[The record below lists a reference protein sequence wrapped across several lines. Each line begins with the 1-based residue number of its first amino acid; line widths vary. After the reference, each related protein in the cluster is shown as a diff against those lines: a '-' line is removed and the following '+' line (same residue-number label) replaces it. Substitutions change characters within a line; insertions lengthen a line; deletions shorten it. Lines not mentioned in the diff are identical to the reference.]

1 MRVRPGGPSF
11 TGIASPDERIQ
22 MTAGRSH
29 RISTPDRVGSD
40 AGAER
45 PEPSHGLITA
55 VVCLA
60 LAAVVAA
67 MASLNVALPD
77 IARQTHASQ
86 TDLVWVIDAYSLAFA
101 SLLLIGGGFG
111 DRYGRRMA
119 LIVGLSIFAVGSVIA
134 MFATTASELI
144 ALRAVN
150 GLGAALVMPATL
162 STITSTFPESK
173 RAGAVSIW
181 AAVGGGAAILGLL
194 ASGLLLAAFSW
205 RAIFALNVVLAAIA
219 LAGTLRVVPESAAP
233 DAPRLDVGGAALAVT
248 ALVALIF
255 SVIEAPTYGWLAAR
269 TIAGLALAGTLL
281 VAFVLWELR
290 QEHPLLDPRVF
301 RRRSLSTGSMSIFIQ
316 FFAFF
321 GFTFIGMQ
329 YLQLVRGD
337 TPLLAAVHV
346 LPLALAMMPASR
358 ITPRLTARHGTRA
371 VCAGGLVLVAAGLA
385 IIAQAG
391 TDTPY
396 LLMAAGLLVLG
407 TGMGVAMTPATSA
420 ITGALPPAQQGVG
433 SALNDL
439 SREVGGATGIAV
451 IGSILTSTYSSRVD
465 LGGLSRGVAA
475 QVKSSYAAA
484 SRFGADVADR
494 AHTAFVTAMHV
505 ALLTGAGAAL
515 VAAVATVILLRRR
528 EYELPA
534 DETATAPPP
543 TRPTAGA
550 VTVTPAVDVARR
562 TSIATA
568 GAAGTGCELV
578 PQTIRMR
585 YRRPL

>member
-1 MRVRPGGPSF
+1 MR
-11 TGIASPDERIQ
+11 
-22 MTAGRSH
+22 AGHSH
-29 RISTPDRVGSD
+29 RIPQLRCSGDHSARG
-40 AGAER
+40 R
-45 PEPSHGLITA
+45 PEPSHGLVTA

-77 IARQTHASQ
+77 IARETHATQ

-119 LIVGLSIFAVGSVIA
+119 LIVGLLIFGVGSVLA
-134 MFATTASELI
+134 MFATNASELI

-219 LAGTLRVVPESAAP
+219 LIGTTRVVPESADP
-233 DAPRLDVGGAALAVT
+233 DAPRLDIGGAVLAVSG
-248 ALVALIF
+248 LVALIF

-269 TIAGLALAGTLL
+269 TIAGLALAATLL
-281 VAFVLWELR
+281 VGCVLWELR

-301 RRRSLSTGSMSIFIQ
+301 RKRSLSTGSMSIFVQ

-337 TPLLAAVHV
+337 SPLLAAVQV
-346 LPLALAMMPASR
+346 LPLAGAMMPASR
-358 ITPRLTARHGTRA
+358 IAPQLTYRYGSRA
-371 VCAGGLVLVAAGLA
+371 VCAAGLVLVAAGLA
-385 IIAQAG
+385 IVAQAG

-396 LLMAAGLLVLG
+396 LLMAGGLVVLG
-407 TGMGVAMTPATSA
+407 AGMGIAMTPATSA
-420 ITGALPPAQQGVG
+420 ITGALPAARQGVG

-451 IGSILTSTYSSRVD
+451 IGSILTSTYSSRVNVT
-465 LGGLSRGVAA
+465 GLSNQVAA
-475 QVKSSYAAA
+475 RVKDSYAAA
-484 SRFGADVADR
+484 SRMIPEIAGR
-494 AHTAFVTAMHV
+494 AHSAFVTAMHV
-505 ALLTGAGAAL
+505 ALLAGAA
-515 VAAVATVILLRRR
+515 AALLAALATIVLLRRR
-528 EYELPA
+528 EQRSLPA
-534 DETATAPPP
+534 DGPARQPRPILTAAAPAPVI
-543 TRPTAGA
+543 TGID
-550 VTVTPAVDVARR
+550 VTQ
-562 TSIATA
+562 
-568 GAAGTGCELV
+568 GAASAIEARAMGGCELV
-578 PQTIRMR
+578 PHALRER
-585 YRRPL
+585 YRQTA